1 MHEKTVERLLKYL
14 QTTGE
19 ATPCFYGVVIEGNH
33 GLKTVFKIYAKNRE
47 IRRKDANY
55 FSNRF

>member
-1 MHEKTVERLLKYL
+1 MKEKTVERLLKYP
-14 QTTGE
+14 QSTGE
-19 ATPCFYGVVIEGNH
+19 VTPCLYGVVAEVNN